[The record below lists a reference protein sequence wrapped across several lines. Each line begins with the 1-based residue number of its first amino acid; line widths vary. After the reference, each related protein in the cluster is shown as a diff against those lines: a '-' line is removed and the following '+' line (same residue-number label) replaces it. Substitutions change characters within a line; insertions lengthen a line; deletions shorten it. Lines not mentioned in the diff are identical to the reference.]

1 MTLRRQRGPLAVEVG
16 RTLAQNA
23 LWFGLFA
30 CARGLTGLLTPSG
43 PSTVDAGPLLAPFGL
58 TASAVAL
65 LAGPVVAGLGALA
78 LIRLAQRG
86 KP

>member
-1 MTLRRQRGPLAVEVG
+1 MNRRKRGPLSREVG

-23 LWFGLFA
+23 IWFGLFA
-30 CARGLTGLLTPSG
+30 CARGLTGLLDPRTSA
-43 PSTVDAGPLLAPFGL
+43 TVDAGPLLAPFGP

-65 LAGPVVAGLGALA
+65 LAGPLLAGLGVLVM
-78 LIRLAQRG
+78 IQLAQRG

>member
-1 MTLRRQRGPLAVEVG
+1 MTRRRQRGPLSREVG

-30 CARGLTGLLTPSG
+30 CARGIPGLLNPSSAG
-43 PSTVDAGPLLAPFGL
+43 TVDAGPLLAPFGP
-58 TASAVAL
+58 TASAVAV
-65 LAGPVVAGLGALA
+65 LAGPLLAGLGALTMIH
-78 LIRLAQRG
+78 LSQKG

>member
-1 MTLRRQRGPLAVEVG
+1 MKRRQRGPLSREVG

-23 LWFGLFA
+23 IWFGLFA
-30 CARGLTGLLTPSG
+30 CARGLTGLLNPISPG
-43 PSTVDAGPLLAPFGL
+43 TVDAGPLLAPFGP

-65 LAGPVVAGLGALA
+65 LAGPLLAGLGALVM
-78 LIRLAQRG
+78 IQLAQRG